1 MAKIA
6 LVTGGSRGI
15 GAACAVLLAR
25 RGYDVA
31 FSYLRRADKAEEVAD
46 AIRSLDRKA
55 LTVQADIAVETDI
68 LRMFAA
74 VDDRWGRLDLLVNN
88 AGITGGFSRL
98 ADVTGETVRHVVDTN
113 LTGTILCC
121 REAVRRMSTGH
132 GGAGGVIVNVS
143 SGTAYTGSP
152 NEYISYAATNGGINS
167 LTVGL
172 GREVIGEGVRV
183 AAVAPGTTDTD
194 IHAEGGQPDRP
205 AIKAAMHPM
214 GRVATAEEIA
224 EAVVWLASDAAS
236 YVNAAVLPVTGA

>member
-1 MAKIA
+1 MADIA

-15 GAACAVLLAR
+15 GAACAVLLAQ

-31 FSYLRRADKAEEVAD
+31 FSYLRRADKADEVAD
-46 AIRSLDRKA
+46 KIRALGRKA
-55 LTVQADIAVETDI
+55 LAVQADIAVEADI
-68 LRMFAA
+68 LRLFAT
-74 VDDRWGRLDLLVNN
+74 VDKEWGCLDLLVNN
-88 AGITGGFSRL
+88 VGITGGFSRL
-98 ADVTGETVRHVVDTN
+98 ADVSGETVRRVVDTN

-121 REAVRRMSTGH
+121 REGVRRMSTKH
-132 GGAGGVIVNVS
+132 GGPGGVIINVS

-152 NEYISYAATNGGINS
+152 DEYISYAATNGGINT

-214 GRVATAEEIA
+214 GRVAAAEEVA

>member
-1 MAKIA
+1 
-6 LVTGGSRGI
+6 
-15 GAACAVLLAR
+15 
-25 RGYDVA
+25 
-31 FSYLRRADKAEEVAD
+31 
-46 AIRSLDRKA
+46 
-55 LTVQADIAVETDI
+55 
-68 LRMFAA
+68 MFAA

-98 ADVTGETVRHVVDTN
+98 ADVTGETVRRVVDTN

-143 SGTAYTGSP
+143 SGIAYTGSP
-152 NEYISYAATNGGINS
+152 KEYISYAATNGGINS

>member
-1 MAKIA
+1 MAKVA

-15 GAACAVLLAR
+15 GAACAAMLAA

-31 FSYLRRADKAEEVAD
+31 FTYLRRADKADDVAD
-46 AIRSLDRKA
+46 KIRALGRKA
-55 LTVQADIAVETDI
+55 LVVQADIAAEADI
-68 LRMFAA
+68 LRLFAT
-74 VDDRWGRLDLLVNN
+74 VDDRWGGLDLLVNN
-88 AGITGGFSRL
+88 VGVTGGFSRL
-98 ADVTGETVRHVVDTN
+98 ADVTGETVRRVVETN

-121 REAVRRMSTGH
+121 REAVRRMSTAH
-132 GGAGGVIVNVS
+132 GGAGGVIINVS

-152 NEYISYAATNGGINS
+152 NEYIAYAATNGGVNT

-172 GREVIGEGVRV
+172 GREVVGEGVRV

-214 GRVATAEEIA
+214 GRVATAEEVA

-236 YVNAAVLPVTGA
+236 YVNATVLPVTGA

>member
-1 MAKIA
+1 MADIA
-6 LVTGGSRGI
+6 VVTGGSRGI

-31 FSYLRRADKAEEVAD
+31 LTYLRRTDKADEVTAE
-46 AIRSLDRKA
+46 IRALGRKA
-55 LTVQADIAVETDI
+55 LPVQADIAVEDDI
-68 LRMFAA
+68 LRLFATVDEKLGTPA
-74 VDDRWGRLDLLVNN
+74 VLVNN
-88 AGITGGFSRL
+88 VGITGGFSRL
-98 ADVTGETVRHVVDTN
+98 DEVSGDTVRRVVDTN

-121 REAVRRMSTGH
+121 REAVRRMSTRH
-132 GGAGGVIVNVS
+132 GGSGGVIVNVS

-152 NEYISYAATNGGINS
+152 DEYISYAATNGGINT

-172 GREVIGEGVRV
+172 GREVVGEGVRV

-194 IHAEGGQPDRP
+194 IHAEGGRPERP
-205 AIKAAMHPM
+205 AIRAASHPM
-214 GRVATAEEIA
+214 GRVATPEEIA

>member
-1 MAKIA
+1 MAKTA

-15 GAACAVLLAR
+15 GAACAVLLAA

-31 FSYLRRADKAEEVAD
+31 ITYLRRDDKADEVAEK
-46 AIRSLDRKA
+46 IRA
-55 LTVQADIAVETDI
+55 LGRRALVAQADIAIEADI
-68 LRMFAA
+68 LRLFAT
-74 VDDRWGRLDLLVNN
+74 VDEQWGRLDLLVNN
-88 AGITGGFSRL
+88 AGVTGGFSRL
-98 ADVTGETVRHVVDTN
+98 ADVSSETVRRVVDTN

-121 REAVRRMSTGH
+121 REAVQRMSTAH
-132 GGAGGVIVNVS
+132 GGPGGVIVNVS

-152 NEYISYAATNGGINS
+152 NEYISYAATNGGINT

-183 AAVAPGTTDTD
+183 TAVAPGTTDTD

-205 AIKAAMHPM
+205 AVKAAMHPM
-214 GRVATAEEIA
+214 GRVATAEEVA

>member
-1 MAKIA
+1 MADIA

-15 GAACAVLLAR
+15 GAACAVLLAE

-31 FSYLRRADKAEEVAD
+31 FSYLRRTDKAEEVAD
-46 AIRSLDRKA
+46 KIRGLGRKA
-55 LTVQADIAVETDI
+55 LMVRADIAVEADI
-68 LRMFAA
+68 LRLFAT
-74 VDDRWGRLDLLVNN
+74 VDDQWGPLGLLVNN
-88 AGITGGFSRL
+88 VGITGGFSRL
-98 ADVTGETVRHVVDTN
+98 ADVTSETVRRVVDTN

-121 REAVRRMSTGH
+121 REAVRRMSTAY
-132 GGAGGVIVNVS
+132 GGAGGVIINVS

-152 NEYISYAATNGGINS
+152 SEYISYAATNGGINT

-205 AIKAAMHPM
+205 AIKAAVHPM